1 MAQRQIE
8 WLNAN
13 NYRRYPFVEN
23 SPNVVPAPGVTMA
36 DSTVLDFD
44 ALDYTACERRAALT
58 GLTVASGSPGTVT
71 FEFTIYR
78 TGEPDQ
84 TVTFTVPED
93 SVFPYTVTSYTA
105 GVFHARCTFGVGVLA
120 LLAGLADGTY
130 VVSAPVE
137 QALIAAQCKH
147 RVNELLATAPG
158 STAAVS
164 DVYFQEGHNCQVTII
179 PANDIVKIAAV
190 LGAGEGR
197 DCDPVPGKLQCYE
210 VLLRINGLRA
220 DNNGA
225 FILGGGD
232 GVQVIPDPENHR
244 IIIKGMAAQLDD
256 NACGG

>member
-23 SPNVVPAPGVTMA
+23 SPDVVPSPGVTMT

-44 ALDYTACERRAALT
+44 ALDYTACERRAKLT

-78 TGEPDQ
+78 TGGPDQ
-84 TVTFTVPED
+84 TVTFVVPENAA
-93 SVFPYTVTSYTA
+93 FPYTVTAYSVGA
-105 GVFHARCTFGVGVLA
+105 VHARCIFGEGVLA
-120 LLAGLADGTY
+120 LLAGLADGAY
-130 VVSAPVE
+130 AVNAPVE
-137 QALIAAQCKH
+137 QALVAAQCKH

-158 STAAVS
+158 STPAVNN
-164 DVYFQEGHNCQVTII
+164 VYFQEGHNCQVTII
-179 PANDIVKIAAV
+179 PASDIVKIAAV
-190 LGAGEGR
+190 LGAGEGK

-220 DNNGA
+220 DDNGA
-225 FILGGGD
+225 FILGGGE
-232 GVQVIPDPENHR
+232 GVQVIPDPANHR
-244 IIIKGMAAQLDD
+244 IIIKGMTAQLDD